1 MESERQAFE
10 NDWSSA
16 LTGLKVKNPWEGE
29 GGTCT
34 PYNGL
39 YGEAPS
45 ERGIFFRLVV
55 DTCKRIG
62 ISRAEV

>member
-1 MESERQAFE
+1 MESEPQAFE
-10 NDWSSA
+10 NDWPTT

-29 GGTCT
+29 GSSCT

-39 YGEAPS
+39 HGESPY
-45 ERGIFFRLVV
+45 ERGTFFRLVL
-55 DTCKRIG
+55 DTCKRVW